1 MDFLTPRRLTV
12 AVPAGPRRKGRAR
25 AFAAAAVVLALAL
38 AGCTASPEPS
48 PSTTAATAAAAPVTF
63 NFGTGTDPAGLDPAL
78 VNDTESYR
86 VTRQILE
93 GLVTVNPITG
103 APAPSL
109 ATAWQTL
116 DEGLAYKFT
125 LRQGVKFTDGT
136 DFDAKAV
143 CTNFERWFTLPKATR
158 GDGATVTFGQVFQ
171 AYSDDAKDSIY
182 KSCTVD
188 STHQVQ
194 IDLNVPLTGFL
205 GAMTQP
211 AFAISSPKALAAD
224 TANTLNQTVNGYKI
238 SKYALHPVGTGPFTL
253 TSWKDGKVTMTSNKD
268 YWGPKGQITVL
279 NFLTYNNPATRLQA
293 LESGTIDGFDPVTPS
308 NFDALVKSGT
318 QILQRD
324 PFSVLY
330 LGINQAIPV
339 LQDLKVRQAIAA
351 AIDKNTIVGK
361 FFISGTSSTAQF
373 IPPKLSG
380 FNTTVTGITYNQAKA
395 TALLKES
402 SYKGQPLKFY
412 YPTNTTRTYLP
423 TPEKVYAEIA
433 RELTAVGFNIV
444 PVPVAWNDDYVGQ
457 VTNPGDHA
465 LDLMGWNGGY
475 SDPDNFVGPIFGSLH
490 NGEFGME
497 DPQLV
502 SKITRARS
510 LPNGPERTAAYES
523 ISQQIATTIPAVP
536 IAFPISAVAL
546 SDRVISYPVS
556 PVLNEVFNKVTLV
569 NNGKQ

>member
-1 MDFLTPRRLTV
+1 M
-12 AVPAGPRRKGRAR
+12 AIPAGPRRKSRFRAG
-25 AFAAAAVVLALAL
+25 AAAAVVLALAL
-38 AGCTASPEPS
+38 TGCTISPEPS
-48 PSTTAATAAAAPVTF
+48 PSTTAATAAAEPVTF

-78 VNDTESYR
+78 VTDTESYR
-86 VTRQILE
+86 VTRQIME
-93 GLVTVNPITG
+93 GLVTVDPVTG
-103 APAPSL
+103 APSPSL
-109 ATAWQTL
+109 ATSWKTL
-116 DEGLAYKFT
+116 DDGLAYSFT
-125 LRQGVKFTDGT
+125 LRQGVKFQDSTP
-136 DFDAKAV
+136 FDAKAV
-143 CTNFERWFTLPKATR
+143 CTNFDRWFTLPKATR
-158 GDGATVTFGQVFQ
+158 GDGASVMFGLVFQ
-171 AYSDDAKDSIY
+171 AYSDNAKNSTY
-182 KSCTVD
+182 KSCTVN
-188 STHQVQ
+188 STYQVE
-194 IDLNVPLTGFL
+194 INLNVSLTGFL
-205 GAMTQP
+205 QALTQP
-211 AFAISSPKALAAD
+211 AFAISSPKALAD
-224 TANTLNQTVNGYKI
+224 GTANTLNQTVNGHKM

-253 TSWKDGKVTMTSNKD
+253 TSWKDGKVTMTRNKN
-268 YWGPKGQITVL
+268 YWGPKGEIDVL
-279 NFLTYNNPATRLQA
+279 NFLTYDNPTTRLQA
-293 LESGTIDGFDPVTPS
+293 LENGTIDGFDPVTPG

-361 FFISGTSSTAQF
+361 YFISGTSSTAQF

-380 FNTTVTGITYNQAKA
+380 FNTTVTAIAYNQAKA

-444 PVPVAWNDDYVGQ
+444 PVPVPWNDDYSGK

-475 SDPDNFVGPIFGSLH
+475 SDPDNFVGPIFGSSN
-490 NGEFGME
+490 NGELGLE

-546 SDRVISYPVS
+546 SNRVVSYPVS

-569 NNGKQ
+569 NNGQQ